1 MGKYLNSSNRHKHQE
16 QKNSSVEKLTSRI
29 HHKPIITMLR
39 QSIIRQARLFST
51 APRLY
56 KGPVETAKDTLKQ
69 VDRTISDA
77 AVSGI
82 EKGEQAAANLKGS
95 LPSTGEVKG
104 KAQELSG
111 QAQGKASELSGQA
124 KGAANEAQGADLSSK
139 ASELAGQAKGKA
151 HELAGEAKG
160 KAAEVQ
166 GEVKKNM

>member
-1 MGKYLNSSNRHKHQE
+1 MGNRHKHQE
-16 QKNSSVEKLTSRI
+16 QKNSSIEKLTSRI

-56 KGPVETAKDTLKQ
+56 KGPVETAK
-69 VDRTISDA
+69 
-77 AVSGI
+77 
-82 EKGEQAAANLKGS
+82 ANLKGN

-111 QAQGKASELSGQA
+111 QAQGKANELSGQA
-124 KGAANEAQGADLSSK
+124 KGAAKEAEGADLSGK

-151 HELAGEAKG
+151 SELAGEAKG
-160 KAAEVQ
+160 KAAEVK